1 MWRITLHTEE
11 WNRYRIMPLFIDDEH
26 KVFIPAAR
34 YIWDRLLSD
43 DIKILGYFDGEYL
56 ESKFE
61 IFWKSAEK
69 YGESFYEELI
79 KAYHAYL
86 DREKEKMEYAFRAK
100 LKATQRV
107 GLREVREYRLKK
119 LEEEK
124 RKLLKEYEQKKQIV
138 PEMTPLVVVRIEP
151 GPS

>member
-1 MWRITLHTEE
+1 MF
-11 WNRYRIMPLFIDDEH
+11 N
-26 KVFIPAAR
+26 
-34 YIWDRLLSD
+34 
-43 DIKILGYFDGEYL
+43 
-56 ESKFE
+56 KFE

-86 DREKEKMEYAFRAK
+86 AREKEKMEYSLRSQ
-100 LKATQRV
+100 LKAIERV

-124 RKLLKEYEQKKQIV
+124 KKFL
-138 PEMTPLVVVRIEP
+138 EW
-151 GPS
+151 